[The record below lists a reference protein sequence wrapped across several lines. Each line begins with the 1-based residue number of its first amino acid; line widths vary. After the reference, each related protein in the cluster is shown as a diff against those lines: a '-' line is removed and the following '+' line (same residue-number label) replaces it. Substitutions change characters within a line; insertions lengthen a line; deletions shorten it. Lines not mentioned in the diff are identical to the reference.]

1 MKQIICVFTLCVL
14 SQALWGQ
21 QLPQFRQIAQSPSL
35 YNPSAMGLQ
44 KQNYVSLIGKWQMLG
59 FGYEPKTIAVYGQ
72 YQVKKKPKTIF
83 NPGSRIQKD
92 FTPVQKRKSLVL
104 KHIVGGQVIS
114 DNYGAFKYLEVNG
127 SYALSIPIQTNW
139 KATIGL
145 RLGLRNNSFNPSLGK
160 VLNVQD
166 VQMPYAGGDMTYDEI
181 TANNQRSMEM
191 TSAAGLTLSS
201 KKSFFS
207 VSVQHGG
214 VPNGF
219 VKQTSFFD
227 QRMHFNAMLGRTF
240 AISSGLDIQ
249 PVLIVKKMSP
259 APISIELSTVATINY
274 IFWFGFNY
282 QYNASAGIMAGM
294 EVSDN
299 LKIGYAI
306 DFSTNRI
313 NKFSNGGHEI
323 YLSYGF

>member
-1 MKQIICVFTLCVL
+1 MKQIIFILTLLFSSIHV
-14 SQALWGQ
+14 WGQ
-21 QLPQFRQIAQSPSL
+21 QMPQFRQIAQSPSL
-35 YNPSAMGLQ
+35 YNPSAMGLH

-59 FGYEPKTIAVYGQ
+59 FGYEPKTIALYGQ

-92 FTPVQKRKSLVL
+92 FTPVQKRKTLVL
-104 KHIVGGQVIS
+104 KHTVGGQIIS
-114 DNYGAFKYLEVNG
+114 DNYGAFKYLEANG
-127 SYALSIPIQTNW
+127 SYAVSIPIQSKW
-139 KATIGL
+139 KATVGL
-145 RLGLRNNSFNPSLGK
+145 RLGIRNNTFSQSLGK

-166 VQMPYAGGDMTYDEI
+166 VQLPYAGGDETYDAYA
-181 TANNQRSMEM
+181 ANNYRSISM
-191 TSAAGLTLSS
+191 TSAAGITLSS
-201 KKSFFS
+201 KEGFIS

-214 VPNGF
+214 IPNGF

-227 QRMHFNAMLGRTF
+227 QRMHYNAMIGRTF

-249 PVLIVKKMSP
+249 PVLVVKKMSP

-274 IFWFGFNY
+274 IFWLGINY

-306 DFSTNRI
+306 DFSTNRL